1 LALLNQAAVG
11 GEAGGNIRTLF
22 GGSTSNNPQTAF
34 TVRCCGFCELVRNHL
49 SVCSMLVN
57 VLPHLALAYAR
68 TADCQMESF
77 GFPIEAMQTTCGR
90 RETRYGFRC
99 I

>member
-11 GEAGGNIRTLF
+11 GEAGGNLRTLL

-34 TVRCCGFCELVRNHL
+34 MVRCCGSSGLMRNHSL
-49 SVCSMLVN
+49 VCLMLVN
-57 VLPHLALAYAR
+57 VLPHLALTYAR
-68 TADCQMESF
+68 TADCQTDNA
-77 GFPIEAMQTTCGR
+77 GLPIEAMQTTCGR